1 MKTLLTQSVASAKK
15 LFDLERCGMYEA
27 AFEELKGIWDD
38 TAIFPDVENFDALSA
53 AEIVLRCGSLIG
65 FHGHNKQIP
74 EAQETSKNLLT
85 EARGRFLDFVNVEK
99 IAECENYLA
108 LAYWRTGEAREA
120 EIWLEESLSRDLPE
134 SNPTRLYANIIKCLV
149 FLSTKRYEEIISNLE
164 KLEDDFLKCSDY
176 GLKGDFCNNFAIALK
191 NLGRNREALSKFELA
206 RYYHQKSRHKI
217 YLGTIENNLAQLYK
231 SESSFSRAH
240 QAIDSGTKIFRQI
253 KDRTREGFSLD
264 TKAQI
269 YFAEGKYAEA
279 LKTAEK
285 AIGILKKSENTA
297 YLVETY
303 LTKSKILLYSDDFT
317 SATFSLFDAVQ
328 IARIHTGEESATG
341 LIKEFEK
348 TLLEKNKTAAANLF
362 AENQPDIDNLQLV
375 LPSSLSHHK
384 EIQGVWIK
392 NSHLENA
399 GLKKDSLAIVAQ
411 VEIRRGDLAAIS
423 EIETGAVVCGFYDC
437 DFGIV
442 CLEGINDEPQL
453 FDEKSIEILGKI
465 VGFCDSEKTADGK
478 MIVQPINL

>member
-1 MKTLLTQSVASAKK
+1 MKTLPTQSIASAKK
-15 LFDLERCGMYEA
+15 LFELERCGMYEA

-74 EAQETSKNLLT
+74 DAQETSKNLLT
-85 EARGRFLDFVNVEK
+85 EARQRFLDFDKVEK

-120 EIWLEESLSRDLPE
+120 EIWIEESLSRNLSDA
-134 SNPTRLYANIIKCLV
+134 NPTRLYANIIKCLV
-149 FLSTKRYEEIISNLE
+149 LLSTKKYEEIVSNLE
-164 KLEDDFLKCSDY
+164 KLENHFFSCSDY
-176 GLKGDFCNNFAIALK
+176 GLKGDFHNNFAIALK
-191 NLGRNREALSKFELA
+191 NLGRTKEALKKLELA
-206 RYYHQKSRHKI
+206 RYCHQKSRHKV

-231 SESSFSRAH
+231 AEGLFSRAH
-240 QAIDSGTKIFRQI
+240 KAIDSGTKIFRQI

-269 YFAEGKYAEA
+269 YFAEGKYSEA

-285 AIGILKKSENTA
+285 AIGILKKSENMA

-317 SATFSLFDAVQ
+317 AATFSLFDAVQ
-328 IARIHTGEESATG
+328 IARVHTGEYAAND
-341 LIKEFEK
+341 LVKEFEK
-348 TLLEKNKTAAANLF
+348 TLLEKNKTAGILF
-362 AENQPDIDNLQLV
+362 TENQPDIENLQLI
-375 LPSSLSHHK
+375 LPSAISHHK
-384 EIQGVWIK
+384 EIQGIWIK
-392 NSHLENA
+392 NAHLETV

-411 VEIRRGDLAAIS
+411 CEIKRGDLAAIS

-453 FDEKSIEILGKI
+453 FDENSIKILGKI
-465 VGFCDSEKTADGK
+465 VGFCDSGKTADGK
-478 MIVQPINL
+478 MIIQPINL